1 MWLMVITSEWKR
13 GLFAYQHPFRC
24 CAIWKIQLLH
34 KFALFQIEYF
44 TGAQQTWEYFKIFYN
59 LLIILVFDFAFSF
72 QITLQE
78 IIALLNVSRF
88 MQHLVKLHIK
98 TLKYITS
105 MIIPPNC
112 IFLVAE
118 LIFLNMWHLIEILL
132 FSSSLT
138 KKMPTCVNFLKNV
151 KCITASLNVCPSP
164 LKALLSGLFCLQLF
178 SGTPLNRTG
187 PPNHFLLN
195 YLFLSPYLTSI
206 SFCFLDKCI

>member
-1 MWLMVITSEWKR
+1 MGKFQDILQPSKYFGI
-13 GLFAYQHPFRC
+13 LFRLSFSN
-24 CAIWKIQLLH
+24 
-34 KFALFQIEYF
+34 YF
-44 TGAQQTWEYFKIFYN
+44 TRTNLTIECFTFYATPSKATHKDTN
-59 LLIILVFDFAFSF
+59 IYHK
-72 QITLQE
+72 Q
-78 IIALLNVSRF
+78 
-88 MQHLVKLHIK
+88 
-98 TLKYITS
+98 
-105 MIIPPNC
+105 
-112 IFLVAE
+112 
-118 LIFLNMWHLIEILL
+118 IEILI

-138 KKMPTCVNFLKNV
+138 KKVPTCVNFLKNI

>member
-1 MWLMVITSEWKR
+1 MGIFQDILQPSNYFGFWFR
-13 GLFAYQHPFRC
+13 LFFSNHFTRNNLTIECFTFYATPSK
-24 CAIWKIQLLH
+24 ATH
-34 KFALFQIEYF
+34 KDTNIYHKH
-44 TGAQQTWEYFKIFYN
+44 T
-59 LLIILVFDFAFSF
+59 
-72 QITLQE
+72 
-78 IIALLNVSRF
+78 
-88 MQHLVKLHIK
+88 
-98 TLKYITS
+98 
-105 MIIPPNC
+105 PNC

-118 LIFLNMWHLIEILL
+118 LIFLNWIFLNMWHLIEILL

-151 KCITASLNVCPSP
+151 KGITASLNVCPSP

-195 YLFLSPYLTSI
+195 YLSLSPYLTSI

>member
-1 MWLMVITSEWKR
+1 MNGSAVYLHINTHFGAVRFEKFS
-13 GLFAYQHPFRC
+13 C
-24 CAIWKIQLLH
+24 CINLHFSRLNISPVHNKHGKISRYSTT
-34 KFALFQIEYF
+34 FQIF
-44 TGAQQTWEYFKIFYN
+44 WFFY
-59 LLIILVFDFAFSF
+59 FAFSF

-78 IIALLNVSRF
+78 IISLLNVSRF

-98 TLKYITS
+98 TLIYITS

-195 YLFLSPYLTSI
+195 YLFLSSYLTSI

>member
-59 LLIILVFDFAFSF
+59 LPNILVFDFAFPF

-78 IIALLNVSRF
+78 IIALLNVSRL

-98 TLKYITS
+98 TLINITS
-105 MIIPPNC
+105 IIIPPNC

-118 LIFLNMWHLIEILL
+118 LIFLNMWHLNWNFTIYLISYQKNAHLCEFPWKYKMYYGFFECLSIAFEGALKWFVL
-132 FSSSLT
+132 FAA
-138 KKMPTCVNFLKNV
+138 F
-151 KCITASLNVCPSP
+151 
-164 LKALLSGLFCLQLF
+164 
-178 SGTPLNRTG
+178 
-187 PPNHFLLN
+187 
-195 YLFLSPYLTSI
+195 
-206 SFCFLDKCI
+206 

>member
-1 MWLMVITSEWKR
+1 MVITSEWKR

-44 TGAQQTWEYFKIFYN
+44 TGAQQTWENFKIFYN
-59 LLIILVFDFAFSF
+59 LPNILVFLFRLFFSNHF
-72 QITLQE
+72 TRNNRTKLSKYL
-78 IIALLNVSRF
+78 ASKLKFYYLP
-88 MQHLVKLHIK
+88 HL
-98 TLKYITS
+98 
-105 MIIPPNC
+105 
-112 IFLVAE
+112 A
-118 LIFLNMWHLIEILL
+118 
-132 FSSSLT
+132 LT

-195 YLFLSPYLTSI
+195 YLFLSSYLTSI

>member
-44 TGAQQTWEYFKIFYN
+44 TGAQQTWENFKIFYN
-59 LLIILVFDFAFSF
+59 LPNILVFLFRLFFSNHF
-72 QITLQE
+72 TRNNLTIECFTFYATPSKATHKDTN
-78 IIALLNVSRF
+78 IY
-88 MQHLVKLHIK
+88 HKH
-98 TLKYITS
+98 T
-105 MIIPPNC
+105 PNC

-118 LIFLNMWHLIEILL
+118 LIFLDMWHLIEILL